1 MISRPAFSPA
11 DELQRCVEML
21 VKYWILAVPPALASL
36 AIVLVT
42 FATLLTLI
50 GSTVA
55 GALLGGNQH
64 AGEGAG
70 AGFGFAALLGLAG
83 VMLGFVAL
91 NVSQAVT
98 MHASLDAYADRT
110 PDLQG
115 SLRAVLPRLGDLSVS
130 MLLCFLLL
138 IVPAVLSLVLIGI
151 PFLIV
156 AGYFLI
162 YVQAAVVLGGETA
175 ADAIGTSIRI
185 GRTHVGHTLVLVL
198 GAIAALIVG
207 SVVNGIAVHLP
218 LVNVV
223 VGFVVGGFTSAFVA
237 MASARFYVVLRDAP
251 REPGFRAVPPPIA
264 PDSAAADGFG
274 GGPTII
280 R

>member
-1 MISRPAFSPA
+1 MISRAAFNPA

-55 GALLGGNQH
+55 GALIGGPH

-70 AGFGFAALLGLAG
+70 VGFGFAALLGLAG

-98 MHASLDAYADRT
+98 MHASLDAYADRM
-110 PDLQG
+110 PDLQA

-138 IVPAVLSLVLIGI
+138 FVPAVLCLVLIGI
-151 PFLIV
+151 PILIV
-156 AGYFLI
+156 AVYFLL

-175 ADAIGTSIRI
+175 TDAIGTSIRI

-198 GAIAALIVG
+198 GAIGALLVG
-207 SVVNGIAVHLP
+207 TVVNGIAVHLP

-251 REPGFRAVPPPIA
+251 PEPAFAAAPPPIA
-264 PDSAAADGFG
+264 PDPGADGFG